1 MTYERILVTTDG
13 SEGAKAAAEHAV
25 EIAEK
30 NSAEL
35 HVLYVI
41 DIGVDAS
48 LSSVSD
54 LMGQLESSGKLEKIG
69 ENATEEI
76 EKMVENRGVDSKV
89 AIERGI
95 PHKEIKVYADEE
107 EIDMIV
113 MGTEGRTGLDRMLL
127 GSVAEKVVRSSD
139 VPVLTVRK
147 D

>member
-1 MTYERILVTTDG
+1 MTYERILLTTDG

-25 EIAEK
+25 DIAEK
-30 NSAEL
+30 YDAEL
-35 HVLYVI
+35 HILYVI

-48 LSSVSD
+48 FSSVSD
-54 LMGQLESSGKLEKIG
+54 LMSQLESSGKLEKIG
-69 ENATEEI
+69 EKATEEI
-76 EKMVENRGVDSKV
+76 EEIVENRSVDSKV

-113 MGTEGRTGLDRMLL
+113 MGTQGRTGLDRMLL
-127 GSVAEKVVRSSD
+127 GSVAEKVVRSAD
-139 VPVLTVRK
+139 VPVMTVRK

>member
-1 MTYERILVTTDG
+1 MTYERILLTTDG

-25 EIAEK
+25 DIAEK
-30 NSAEL
+30 YDAEL
-35 HVLYVI
+35 HILYVI
-41 DIGVDAS
+41 DIGVDTS

-54 LMGQLESSGKLEKIG
+54 LMSQLESSGKLEKIG
-69 ENATEEI
+69 EKATEEI
-76 EKMVENRGVDSKV
+76 EEMVENRSVDSKV

-113 MGTEGRTGLDRMLL
+113 MGTQGRTGLDRMLL
-127 GSVAEKVVRSSD
+127 GSVAEKVVRSAD
-139 VPVLTVRK
+139 VPVMTVRK